1 MHPGAHAATRPDHPA
16 VIMGRSGEVITYRQL
31 DERSNQLARV
41 WADAGLTRGDHV
53 AILSEN
59 QPRYFE
65 VMWAALR
72 SGLYI
77 TTINSYLSAEEVA
90 YILNDSGT
98 RSLVTTTARADVA
111 AAALDDA
118 PGVELPLLIGDD
130 DPRFVSY
137 VAAIEAMPVTPLADQ
152 PAGETMLYSS
162 GTTGRPKGIKRAL
175 RDATVEEGVSTGSLV
190 GGVFGMNAD
199 TVYLS
204 PAPLYHSAPIGFSLG
219 VQSLGGTVVAME
231 KFDPADAL
239 RLIDLHRVTASQWV
253 PTMFVRMLKLDAA
266 ERDAYDVSTMQVA
279 VHAAA
284 PCPVEVKQQMMD
296 WWGPVLW
303 EYYAGTELNGFCLV
317 TPEEWLQRPGTV
329 GQAIIG
335 SVHILDDSGDELPPN
350 ERGTVYF
357 GDGPAYEYHNA
368 PDKTEGAKDPRGRG
382 WTTLGDVGYVDDDG
396 WLFLTDRKAF
406 MIISGGVNIYPQEI
420 EDCLVL
426 HPKVADIA
434 VFGVP
439 DDEMGEA
446 VHAAV
451 QPAPGVAV
459 DDSLER
465 ELRTYIR
472 QHIAHFK
479 CPKGF
484 EFHDELPRLP
494 TGKLYKHKLRAPHWE
509 SKERATS

>member
-1 MHPGAHAATRPDHPA
+1 
-16 VIMGRSGEVITYRQL
+16 MGQSGEIVTYRQL

-53 AILSEN
+53 AIFSEN
-59 QPRYFE
+59 QPRFFE

-72 SGLYI
+72 SGLYV

-90 YILNDSGT
+90 YILTDSGT
-98 RSLVTTTARADVA
+98 RSLVTTTAKADVA
-111 AAALDDA
+111 ADALGAA
-118 PGVELPLLIGDD
+118 PGVELALLIGDH
-130 DPRFVSY
+130 DPRFVEY
-137 VAAIEAMPVTPLADQ
+137 VPAIEAMPITPLAEQ
-152 PAGETMLYSS
+152 PLGETMLYSS

-175 RDATVEEGVSTGSLV
+175 REATIEEGVSTGNLV
-190 GGVFGMNAD
+190 GGIFGMNSD

-231 KFDPADAL
+231 KFDPTEAL
-239 RLIDLHRVTASQWV
+239 RLIELHQVTTSQWV
-253 PTMFVRMLKLDAA
+253 PTMFVRMLKLNPE
-266 ERDAYDVSTMQVA
+266 ERSAYDVSSMSMA

-284 PCPVEVKQQMMD
+284 PCAVEVKQQMMD

-317 TPEEWLQRPGTV
+317 KPDEWLSRPGTV
-329 GQAIIG
+329 GQALIG
-335 SVHILDDSGDELPPN
+335 SIHILDDNGKELAAN
-350 ERGTVYF
+350 EAGTVYF

-368 PDKTEGAKDPRGRG
+368 PDKTESAKDPRGRG

-434 VFGVP
+434 VFGIP

-451 QPAPGVAV
+451 QPAEGVRG
-459 DDSLER
+459 DDALER
-465 ELRTYIR
+465 ELRAFLR
-472 QHIAHFK
+472 EHIAHFK
-479 CPKGF
+479 CPRGF

-494 TGKLYKHKLRAPHWE
+494 TGKLYKHKFRAPHWD
-509 SKERATS
+509 SKKRDIS